1 MALSDN
7 VDSLQPEALSG
18 DNNIV
23 FKGYRSGLTLII
35 PETGPFENYLRELGD
50 HLKNSHNFF
59 NGAKISLELGS
70 RQLDTEEKAALIRLF
85 QENGLVLRSN
95 GESVSR
101 VKRPVSRSKV
111 VNEEHVVPTITV
123 KKTLRSGQ
131 RIEFEG
137 NVLIWGDINPG
148 AEVMASGDIIVMGKL
163 RGTAHAGM
171 QGDRNAQIFAFQIN
185 PVQLRIADVIARGG
199 EKLKRTK
206 DLRPEIA
213 KVKDQ
218 QIVVEKFSS

>member
-1 MALSDN
+1 MPLSDN
-7 VDSLQPEALSG
+7 GDLMQPGSLPG
-18 DNNIV
+18 NNIV

-35 PETGPFENYLRELGD
+35 PEAGPFENYLQELRD

-59 NGAKISLELGS
+59 NGAKINLELGN
-70 RQLDTEEKAALIRLF
+70 RQLDTEEKAALICLF
-85 QENGLVLRSN
+85 QENGLVLRST
-95 GESVSR
+95 GESASP
-101 VKRPVSRSKV
+101 VKRPASKSKAV
-111 VNEEHVVPTITV
+111 HGEHVVPTFTI

-131 RIEFEG
+131 RIEFDG

-171 QGDRNAQIFAFQIN
+171 QGDRNARIFAFQIN

-206 DLRPEIA
+206 DFRPEIA

-218 QIVVEKFSS
+218 QIIVEKFN